1 MQNTALCCDG
11 VTVRIHPSCEVEAMT
26 TGSCL
31 CGNVK
36 FEIAG
41 SVGHSR
47 YCHCEN
53 CRKFSGTAQAA
64 WGLASA
70 SAFTLVPEN
79 AEVTKFDAGS
89 GGLRV
94 FCSFCGSPLWFEPA
108 DTPEL
113 IGIALG
119 AIDEGEVAA
128 PSVHLWTRSSPS
140 WETIEGDLPKFD
152 TIPE

>member
-1 MQNTALCCDG
+1 MCHCCHIVWRYSWIDYIAKVG
-11 VTVRIHPSCEVEAMT
+11 TMAK
-26 TGSCL
+26 GSCL

-41 SVGHSR
+41 SVERSR

-70 SAFTLVPEN
+70 SAFTLTPEN

-94 FCSFCGSPLWFEPA
+94 FCTSCGSPLWFEPA
-108 DTPEL
+108 EMPEF

-128 PSVHLWTRSSPS
+128 PSVHLWTRSSPR
-140 WETIEGDLPKFD
+140 WETIEGNLPQFE
-152 TIPE
+152 TIPM